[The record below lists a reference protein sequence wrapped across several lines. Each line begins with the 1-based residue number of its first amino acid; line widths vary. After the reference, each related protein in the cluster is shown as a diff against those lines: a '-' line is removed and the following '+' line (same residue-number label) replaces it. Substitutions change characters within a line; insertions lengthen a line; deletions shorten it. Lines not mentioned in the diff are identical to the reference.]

1 MLKPIL
7 SSIDYSW
14 EIKYHCI
21 DLLGSIMDGTN
32 TEEHNDDNDIDFSS
46 VMPSLFT
53 TLQVLLVADLHL
65 ISSYFIYHSLDL

>member
-21 DLLGSIMDGTN
+21 DLLASIMDGTN

-53 TLQVLLVADLHL
+53 TLQVLLIVDLHL
-65 ISSYFIYHSLDL
+65 ISSYFIYRSLDL